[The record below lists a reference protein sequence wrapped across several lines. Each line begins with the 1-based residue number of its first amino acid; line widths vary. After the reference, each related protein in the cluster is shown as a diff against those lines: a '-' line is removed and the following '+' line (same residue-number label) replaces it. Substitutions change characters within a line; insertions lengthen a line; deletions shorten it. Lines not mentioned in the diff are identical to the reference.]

1 MSRGKR
7 HASPQRARRPAP
19 ATASASRGKGH
30 ASPRPSPAAFSTGH
44 GDVETSL
51 VLVFPLLLA
60 YAVGVLFVGRVNG
73 ADVITRSLYGA
84 LGRTPYLLVYAAA
97 SILFLMW
104 VRREQRSAALR
115 IEIVGPVVLEAS
127 IYAFTLGAAITL
139 VVKHLLGLGI
149 DGSSIVS
156 ALGAGVHEELVFRL
170 GLFAGL
176 VALLRGTGRVG
187 IAVALVISS
196 VLFAAAHHIGAHG
209 EPFTMHAFVFRSLAG
224 AAFATIFWFRS
235 LAHAVYAHALYDLV
249 VAAS

>member
-7 HASPQRARRPAP
+7 QASSPRAARSAP
-19 ATASASRGKGH
+19 AIRGT
-30 ASPRPSPAAFSTGH
+30 TGH
-44 GDVETSL
+44 GNVETSL

-84 LGRTPYLLVYAAA
+84 LGRAPYLLVYAAA
-97 SILFLMW
+97 SMLYLMW
-104 VRREQRSAALR
+104 VRRGQRSAALS
-115 IEIVGPVVLEAS
+115 IDIVGPLVLEAS

-139 VVKHLLGLGI
+139 IVDRLLGLGI
-149 DGSSIVS
+149 DGSSIVG

-176 VALLRGTGRVG
+176 VALLRGTGRLGVV
-187 IAVALVISS
+187 VALVVSS
-196 VLFAAAHHIGAHG
+196 VLFAAAHHVGAHG
-209 EPFTMHAFVFRSLAG
+209 EAFTMHAFVFRTLAG

-235 LAHAVYAHALYDLV
+235 LAHAVYAHTLYDLV